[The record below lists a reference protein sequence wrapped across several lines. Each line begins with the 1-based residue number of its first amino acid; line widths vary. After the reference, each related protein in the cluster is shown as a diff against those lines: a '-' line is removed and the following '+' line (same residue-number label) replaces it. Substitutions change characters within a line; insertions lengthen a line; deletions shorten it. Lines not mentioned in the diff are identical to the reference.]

1 MKLTI
6 YWTKKGRPYR
16 EKICGRFGIELYM
29 TVNGETTADMQECD
43 FPLLQKVERLGFIQ
57 IRNKY

>member
-16 EKICGRFGIELYM
+16 EKICSRFGIELYM
-29 TVNGETTADMQECD
+29 TVNGETTADIQECD
-43 FPLLQKVERLGFIQ
+43 FQLIKEVEKRGFIE
-57 IRNKY
+57 IRRK